1 MADGIERSLGF
12 YVHVPFCA
20 SRCGYCDFNTYTAAE
35 LGNDVSTISRDSWV
49 DYALSEVSIARRR
62 MADDARAVSSVFVGG
77 GTPTQVPAAHLV
89 RVLERIGEEFGLAA
103 GAEIT
108 TEANP
113 DSTTAEYLEE
123 IRAGGFTR
131 ISLGHQSSAASVL
144 KVLERTHT
152 PGRTWETV
160 AAAKAAGFEHVN
172 VDLIYST
179 PGETDAD
186 LRQTL
191 DEVLASGVNHVSAYS
206 LIVED
211 GTRLAAQ
218 MRRGELPMPDDDVAA
233 ARYEMIDSALTA
245 AGMPW
250 YELSNWA
257 KPGGQCQHN
266 IGYWRN
272 HDWWGVGPG
281 AHSHVGGVRWWNQ
294 KHPATWARA
303 VVAGDAAGLM
313 AGSEV
318 PDAAAV
324 ALETVMLGVR
334 MREGLP
340 LHSLDS
346 TAQAAL
352 TDLVARGLIE
362 PLALIDPLVVLT
374 LAGRLMADAVVRE
387 LTA

>member
-1 MADGIERSLGF
+1 
-12 YVHVPFCA
+12 
-20 SRCGYCDFNTYTAAE
+20 
-35 LGNDVSTISRDSWV
+35 
-49 DYALSEVSIARRR
+49 
-62 MADDARAVSSVFVGG
+62 
-77 GTPTQVPAAHLV
+77 
-89 RVLERIGEEFGLAA
+89 
-103 GAEIT
+103 
-108 TEANP
+108 
-113 DSTTAEYLEE
+113 
-123 IRAGGFTR
+123 
-131 ISLGHQSSAASVL
+131 
-144 KVLERTHT
+144 
-152 PGRTWETV
+152 
-160 AAAKAAGFEHVN
+160 
-172 VDLIYST
+172 
-179 PGETDAD
+179 
-186 LRQTL
+186 
-191 DEVLASGVNHVSAYS
+191 
-206 LIVED
+206 
-211 GTRLAAQ
+211 
-218 MRRGELPMPDDDVAA
+218 MPDDDVAA